1 MAYILQIYVQILT
14 NMYITCSSGMPPK
27 CDEIS
32 SMCGSIALAHS
43 AGETW
48 AMGWQG
54 LAYTRYC
61 HCLYGIVHGIQMG
74 GRGRVRYCAIDVQKL
89 CSADGSTHTESNKL
103 YRKVKHRY
111 RPKSF
116 STPTA
121 NGQIAPWSGSAR
133 GVGRGAGSHTP
144 STASESIVRGRWE
157 WSTKEWLIRA
167 QKLPSKAL
175 SCKSQ
180 GRGGW
185 VKETQTKWG
194 RASDKPNICIYVYTG
209 ET

>member
-1 MAYILQIYVQILT
+1 MNKYVYHLLERDAPKVRRDLVHYIYIYIHTYITYMAYILQIYVQILT

-121 NGQIAPWSGSAR
+121 NGQIAP
-133 GVGRGAGSHTP
+133 
-144 STASESIVRGRWE
+144 
-157 WSTKEWLIRA
+157 
-167 QKLPSKAL
+167 
-175 SCKSQ
+175 
-180 GRGGW
+180 
-185 VKETQTKWG
+185 
-194 RASDKPNICIYVYTG
+194 
-209 ET
+209 